1 MNKNT
6 DIKNRKYSLSK
17 YNPNWVSKF
26 NSIKKLLL
34 KTFNNKALKIE
45 HVGSTSIKGM
55 TAKPLIDVLI
65 VVKKLEL
72 FEKEKKLMIKN
83 GYEWHYYPNPEGLS
97 FSKFNPSGEKL
108 VSIHICEE
116 SSLWVSQFIVIRN
129 YLRDHP
135 KKAEEYS
142 KLKQEIIKLHP
153 NDYLAYRNAKA
164 PSLKKLKQ
172 DAYLWERK
180 NNLPLRSIPLRSKAS
195 KWYVEII

>member
-6 DIKNRKYSLSK
+6 DTKNRKYSLSK
-17 YNPNWVSKF
+17 YNPNWISKF

-34 KTFNNKALKIE
+34 KIFHDKALKIE

-55 TAKPLIDVLI
+55 AAKPLIDILV

-97 FSKFNPSGEKL
+97 FSKFNSSGEKL

-116 SSLWVSQFIVIRN
+116 DSFWVSQFIVIRD
-129 YLRDHP
+129 YLKDHP
-135 KKAEEYS
+135 QKAGEYS

-164 PSLKKLKQ
+164 PFLKKLKQ
-172 DAYLWERK
+172 DAYLWKRK
-180 NNLPLRSIPLRSKAS
+180 NNKL
-195 KWYVEII
+195 